1 MAAIHALRPDYR
13 LEQPRN
19 TPLDIPPYVQRSD
32 DLGEQC
38 QAAAAR
44 SDLLLRVFDLE
55 WQDALRYHAVALLV
69 KDLTHRV
76 RLFNTI
82 SPYTRRVYLVS
93 PLSYRQSTE

>member
-1 MAAIHALRPDYR
+1 
-13 LEQPRN
+13 
-19 TPLDIPPYVQRSD
+19 
-32 DLGEQC
+32 
-38 QAAAAR
+38 
-44 SDLLLRVFDLE
+44 VFDLE